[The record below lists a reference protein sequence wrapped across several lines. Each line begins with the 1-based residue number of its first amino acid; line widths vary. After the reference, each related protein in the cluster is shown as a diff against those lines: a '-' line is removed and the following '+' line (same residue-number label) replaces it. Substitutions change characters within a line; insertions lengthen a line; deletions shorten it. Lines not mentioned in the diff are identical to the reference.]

1 MPITAVCVS
10 VKCSPESIQTWPVV
24 YRNEELPF
32 RREVVAYFKTLNH
45 PSLSSAEV
53 TVLLPNSAGPKCV
66 HFLLRS
72 AQSQYFANPRP
83 LIITLDVQVSD
94 VMRGYIKL
102 SKEKSIKEFFFSPS
116 FWCTHVVFCC
126 YLPSGV
132 GRRVQVDWLL

>member
-45 PSLSSAEV
+45 PTLSSAEV

-83 LIITLDVQVSD
+83 PIITLDVQVSD
-94 VMRGYIKL
+94 VMRGYIK
-102 SKEKSIKEFFFSPS
+102 
-116 FWCTHVVFCC
+116 
-126 YLPSGV
+126 
-132 GRRVQVDWLL
+132 